1 MNLNPGLIRIKKW
14 FRTFKISLL
23 GNESGTLFFD
33 IEQFF
38 LISPEYSGY
47 SKKILAYWD
56 IAKKF
61 AFIRVQYFTVCYVC
75 NYIN

>member
-1 MNLNPGLIRIKKW
+1 MRAG
-14 FRTFKISLL
+14 FY
-23 GNESGTLFFD
+23 FFD

-38 LISPEYSGY
+38 LISLEYSGY
-47 SKKILAYWD
+47 CEKILAYLD

-61 AFIRVQYFTVCYVC
+61 AFIRVQYFTGYYVC

>member
-14 FRTFKISLL
+14 FRTFKILLL
-23 GNESGTLFFD
+23 GNESGILFFD

-47 SKKILAYWD
+47 
-56 IAKKF
+56 
-61 AFIRVQYFTVCYVC
+61 
-75 NYIN
+75 